1 MTQSNYLST
10 DLDKLIEL
18 AIEQLKSLGYS
29 RKSLFRYNT
38 TWRHFIE
45 FARQKHK
52 DHKYSEELA
61 VEFVQ
66 ENLFKDSKQVKDL
79 KGWQVHMTFSMK
91 VLGDFARN
99 GHIER
104 PRIYIKNSQTSSALK
119 RALHDYKRYCTD
131 RLHLRASSMELRLK
145 EIIRFLEFL
154 DARSILS
161 FEQVKPI
168 DLSEFIVS
176 KNYMKPKTVSRIV
189 SDLRSFLK
197 FLLLRGSIQKDLSEG
212 LPKIRVPQDSTIPSA
227 WDNELIVKLLGS
239 VDRSSPK
246 GKRDYAILILASHL
260 GLRVGDIRLMT
271 LDNLKWDT
279 ETIEIIQS
287 KTETPLS
294 LPLTKE
300 VGEALIDYLKSGRPK
315 SKNRTLFLKLLPPFE
330 PFGEN
335 NHLHYIVKYWRE
347 IAGIKFR
354 TKQHHGMH
362 SLRHTLA
369 TRLLKKETPFHIIS
383 EILGHAST
391 KTTMI
396 YAKAD
401 VESLRGVA
409 LNGDEE
415 VKNEHI

>member
-1 MTQSNYLST
+1 
-10 DLDKLIEL
+10 
-18 AIEQLKSLGYS
+18 
-29 RKSLFRYNT
+29 
-38 TWRHFIE
+38 
-45 FARQKHK
+45 
-52 DHKYSEELA
+52 
-61 VEFVQ
+61 
-66 ENLFKDSKQVKDL
+66 
-79 KGWQVHMTFSMK
+79 
-91 VLGDFARN
+91 
-99 GHIER
+99 
-104 PRIYIKNSQTSSALK
+104 
-119 RALHDYKRYCTD
+119 
-131 RLHLRASSMELRLK
+131 
-145 EIIRFLEFL
+145 
-154 DARSILS
+154 
-161 FEQVKPI
+161 
-168 DLSEFIVS
+168 
-176 KNYMKPKTVSRIV
+176 
-189 SDLRSFLK
+189 
-197 FLLLRGSIQKDLSEG
+197 LLRGSILKDLSEC

-315 SKNRTLFLKLLPPFE
+315 SKNRELFLKLLPPFE

-369 TRLLKKETPFHIIS
+369 TRLLQKETPFHIIS

-409 LNGDEE
+409 LDGDEE
-415 VKNEHI
+415 VKNEHL

>member
-1 MTQSNYLST
+1 MTQSNFLST
-10 DLDKLIEL
+10 DLDQLIEL

-29 RKSLFRYNT
+29 RRSLLRYST
-38 TWRHFIE
+38 AWRHFVE
-45 FARQKHK
+45 FTGQKYK
-52 DHKYSEELA
+52 SGKYSEELA
-61 VEFVQ
+61 AQFVETILLKDNKPVK
-66 ENLFKDSKQVKDL
+66 NLT
-79 KGWQVHMTFSMK
+79 GWQAHITFSMK
-91 VLGDFARN
+91 VLGNFVRS

-104 PRIYIKNSQTSSALK
+104 PKTYIKNIPVSSELK
-119 RALHDYKRYCTD
+119 RTLKDYEHYCKD
-131 RLHLRASSMELRLK
+131 RLHLRATSMDLRLK

-154 DARSILS
+154 DARSIRS
-161 FEQVKPI
+161 FKQVQPI

-197 FLLLRGSIQKDLSEG
+197 FLLLRGSLIKDLSEC
-212 LPKIRVPQDSTIPSA
+212 LPKIRVPQNATIPSA
-227 WDNELIVKLLGS
+227 WDKKLILKLLGS
-239 VDRSSPK
+239 IDRSSPK

-260 GLRVGDIRLMT
+260 GLRVGDIRQLT

-300 VGEALIDYLKSGRPK
+300 VGEALIDYLKLGRPV
-315 SKNRTLFLKLLPPFE
+315 SKNREIFLTLLPPFE
-330 PFGEN
+330 PFSEN

-347 IAGIKFR
+347 LAGIQFR
-354 TKQHHGMH
+354 TKQHQGLH

-369 TRLLKKETPFHIIS
+369 TRLLQKETPFHIIS
-383 EILGHAST
+383 EILGHASS

-409 LNGDEE
+409 LDSDEE
-415 VKNEHI
+415 VKNEHN